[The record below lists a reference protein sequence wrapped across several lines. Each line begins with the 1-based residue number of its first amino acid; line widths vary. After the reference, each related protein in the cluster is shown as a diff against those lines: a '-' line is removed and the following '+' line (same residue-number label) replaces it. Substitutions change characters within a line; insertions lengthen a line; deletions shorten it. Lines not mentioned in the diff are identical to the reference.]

1 MTFAFYIEV
10 YFIRMPPWF
19 SMPNG
24 AFTPG
29 PLSLSPPTPPPTSK
43 DCSTRSQI
51 PRKFCKQDLQLPD
64 LDLINI
70 PLQNGRRV
78 GKRGRKGKKKV
89 EEREGQLWSE
99 LASRLF

>member
-43 DCSTRSQI
+43 DCSTLHRYHENFVNKICSYPI
-51 PRKFCKQDLQLPD
+51 
-64 LDLINI
+64 LI
-70 PLQNGRRV
+70 
-78 GKRGRKGKKKV
+78 
-89 EEREGQLWSE
+89 
-99 LASRLF
+99 